1 MVRVQDIK
9 FEGADG
15 GVRLDF
21 KKDRAALRPGRCV
34 RTLAEFAQTALHE
47 NGGEKTVQVVI
58 DQRTRSVSWKGPRIA
73 FLADGR
79 VVWTGAGEALLT
91 DVQRTFIDAIVA
103 GTP

>member
-1 MVRVQDIK
+1 MRVQDIK

-47 NGGEKTVQVVI
+47 NGGGE
-58 DQRTRSVSWKGPRIA
+58 DR
-73 FLADGR
+73 
-79 VVWTGAGEALLT
+79 AG
-91 DVQRTFIDAIVA
+91 
-103 GTP
+103 GH